1 MLFVFQRTAGRP
13 TWRIEKCAGP
23 GKRGEQQ
30 RIGLGPWHRQPFHQH
45 RNPFLRPSPPSE
57 CIGKPPTRKQVAWCE
72 AQNPPVMGSR
82 GFPLTTGIVCVAVG
96 FLPTQVN
103 RRNQVTDVV
112 STALGILSR
121 KTTVPVL
128 PEIRTDQTVHK
139 AARARQ
145 FLIDYDP
152 KCKAAEDYQ
161 KAFEVITASIA
172 IEEPHAEPAQ
182 A

>member
-30 RIGLGPWHRQPFHQH
+30 RIGLGLWHRQPFHQH

-112 STALGILSR
+112 STAWGILSR

-128 PEIRTDQTVHK
+128 PESLSNARGWRGEDAVVSTVK
-139 AARARQ
+139 PRISRNS
-145 FLIDYDP
+145 DP
-152 KCKAAEDYQ
+152 L
-161 KAFEVITASIA
+161 AFQV
-172 IEEPHAEPAQ
+172 
-182 A
+182 